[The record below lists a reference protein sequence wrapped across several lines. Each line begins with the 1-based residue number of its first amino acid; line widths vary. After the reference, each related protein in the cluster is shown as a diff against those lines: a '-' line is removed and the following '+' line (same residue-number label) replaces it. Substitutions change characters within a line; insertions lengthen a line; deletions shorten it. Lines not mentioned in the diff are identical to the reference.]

1 MARSNY
7 ENRSSGTNP
16 VYRLLIAATLIACG
30 MSTATVEAAESGK
43 FGISLGVFVTD
54 RDSQTRIDGQDPASG
69 TPIDLED
76 DLGFDKSAS
85 VFRVDGYYKFNENHR
100 LDFSVFDLSRSASKQ
115 IQKDI
120 EWDGELYPIDTSI
133 NASADLNIYKLAYT
147 WSFLQRESGYLGVTA
162 GLYVADVDTAIAAE
176 SIAQSSSS
184 SVTAPLPVF
193 GLRGRYDISEH
204 WSFRGSAEVFAIEY
218 GDYTGSLY
226 DIYAGV
232 DYQLFE
238 HVALGVGFNSVQLDV
253 GVTKQNFSGDVDW
266 QYDGGLLFLKF
277 DF

>member
-1 MARSNY
+1 MSRSSIRVKGDEKARFKY
-7 ENRSSGTNP
+7 ENCSSGTNP
-16 VYRLLIAATLIACG
+16 VYRLLIAATLMACG
-30 MSTATVEAAESGK
+30 MSTATAEASESGK
-43 FGISLGVFVTD
+43 FGISLGVFVAD

-76 DLGFDKSAS
+76 DLGFDKSIS

-100 LDFSVFDLSRSASKQ
+100 LDFSVFDLFRSASKQ

-162 GLYVADVDTAIAAE
+162 GLYVADVGTAIAAE

-184 SVTAPLPVF
+184 SVTAPHHCQYL
-193 GLRGRYDISEH
+193 G
-204 WSFRGSAEVFAIEY
+204 Y
-218 GDYTGSLY
+218 GDAMIFPSTGRF
-226 DIYAGV
+226 A
-232 DYQLFE
+232 
-238 HVALGVGFNSVQLDV
+238 AA
-253 GVTKQNFSGDVDW
+253 
-266 QYDGGLLFLKF
+266 
-277 DF
+277 